1 MNNIQQ
7 RGTAKQLS
15 YGQPQPSYNGVSR
28 GKGAA
33 VMDNGKS
40 KSSGNPQIT
49 LTKQQA
55 KQIESCIKKGVYKQ
69 LCARGIITERQLQ
82 ILLTED

>member
-1 MNNIQQ
+1 MNNLEQ
-7 RGTAKQLS
+7 RRTSKE
-15 YGQPQPSYNGVSR
+15 YRQPQPPYNGISR

-33 VMDNGKS
+33 VMGNGKR
-40 KSSGNPQIT
+40 KSSGDPQIT

>member
-1 MNNIQQ
+1 MNNLAK
-7 RGTAKQLS
+7 RGTAKE
-15 YGQPQPSYNGVSR
+15 YRQPQPPYNGISS

-33 VMDNGKS
+33 VMGDGKRR
-40 KSSGNPQIT
+40 SSGDPQIT